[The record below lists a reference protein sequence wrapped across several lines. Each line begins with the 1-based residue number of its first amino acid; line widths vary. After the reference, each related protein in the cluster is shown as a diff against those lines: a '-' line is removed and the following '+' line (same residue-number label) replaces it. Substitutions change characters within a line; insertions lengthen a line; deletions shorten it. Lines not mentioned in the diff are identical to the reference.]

1 MRDFIDLPGASG
13 ASYRFR
19 LWPEGA
25 SHLPIA
31 GNFAYIAA
39 DDGFAVVVLGESGN
53 LSEARAGFARATR
66 KGATHV
72 YTRLNVAR
80 ATRRAEH
87 ADLAAS
93 HSMASVLES
102 AN

>member
-19 LWPEGA
+19 VWPEGA
-25 SHLPIA
+25 SHLPMA
-31 GNFAYIAA
+31 GNFAYVAA
-39 DDGFAVVVLGESGN
+39 DDGIAVVVLGESGN
-53 LSEARAGFARATR
+53 LAEARAGFARATH

-80 ATRRAEH
+80 AVRLAEH

-93 HSMASVLES
+93 HSKAAVLKS
-102 AN
+102 AD